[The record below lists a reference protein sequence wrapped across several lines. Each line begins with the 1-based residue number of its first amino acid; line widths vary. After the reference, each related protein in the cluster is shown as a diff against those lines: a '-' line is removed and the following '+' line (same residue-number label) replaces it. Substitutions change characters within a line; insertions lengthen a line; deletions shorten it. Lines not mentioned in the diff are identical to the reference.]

1 MAVFKAHITTGPS
14 DKVLDLFWIYDN
26 KKELPENHRLASST
40 DKADAV
46 SSHAIVPL
54 CHKATTCS
62 SACPAE
68 EYGSAASMHQSAVDM
83 LPQLLYIVLHS
94 CIACHQSFDHAAE
107 SKKKEKFTPL
117 GLITGASV
125 SKSSLRHA

>member
-26 KKELPENHRLASST
+26 KKELPENHRLASGI
-40 DKADAV
+40 DMADAV

-62 SACPAE
+62 SACSADK
-68 EYGSAASMHQSAVDM
+68 YASAASTHQPAVGM
-83 LPQLLYIVLHS
+83 LPHVLYIVQHS
-94 CIACHQSFDHAAE
+94 CIAC
-107 SKKKEKFTPL
+107 
-117 GLITGASV
+117 
-125 SKSSLRHA
+125 